1 MKPAVSIKSK
11 WDKLHLWSTNT
22 HMWVF
27 VDGRMFVINEAAY
40 EHKKDKLNKKIYE
53 GTFINTAKERS
64 K

>member
-1 MKPAVSIKSK
+1 MKPAVTIKSK

-27 VDGRMFVINEAAY
+27 VDGRMFVINEAEY
-40 EHKKDKLNKKIYE
+40 EHRKDKLNKNIYDE
-53 GTFINTAKERS
+53 KFINTAKERS